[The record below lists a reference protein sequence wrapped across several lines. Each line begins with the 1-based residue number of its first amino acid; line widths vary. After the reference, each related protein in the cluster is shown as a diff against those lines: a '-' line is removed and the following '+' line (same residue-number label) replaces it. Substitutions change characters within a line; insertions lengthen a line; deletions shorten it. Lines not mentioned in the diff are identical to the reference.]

1 MLGRMAPDAEARPG
15 RIGILRPLR
24 HRDFRL
30 LWIGSAVSFVG
41 DGIYVIA
48 MASQVLLLSHRAGA
62 LAYVG
67 IAWATPQVFLSLAS
81 GALSDRIDR
90 RRLMIAGDMIR
101 LAAVAA
107 MGALSIAGVITMP
120 VLIALVVVYGIGQA
134 VFGPSFGAITP
145 SIVPEESL
153 VEANSL
159 GQFVRPAAM
168 MLVGPLIGGLLVGSV
183 GPGWAFVIDG
193 LTFIWSSV
201 MIFVMRVRTET
212 RGDTSV
218 RAVLREM
225 GEGLAYVRK
234 HRWLLIAMFGATVS
248 LFVVW
253 GPWEALVPFVVQKQ
267 LTPPGGSPGAS
278 LGLVYAAGGV
288 GALAAAFFMGQRADL
303 PRYPL
308 VLLYVSLGVAMFMVA
323 FFGVVT
329 SVWQAM
335 IVAVI
340 AEAGNGVLIIIWF
353 TLLQRLVPTEL
364 LGRVTSLDW
373 MITAAGVPISFLV
386 VGPLADR
393 FGADAVLIGA
403 GLLGGVITI
412 GLLFIPGAR
421 DPERDGSL
429 VAVRSLEPG

>member
-1 MLGRMAPDAEARPG
+1 MAAETDVRVG

-30 LWIGSAVSFVG
+30 LWIGSTVSFLG

-67 IAWATPQVFLSLAS
+67 IAWATPQVFLSLAA

-101 LAAVAA
+101 LVAIVA
-107 MGALSIAGVITMP
+107 IGTLSIAEVLTMP
-120 VLIALVVVYGIGQA
+120 LLIALVVIYGIGQA
-134 VFGPSFGAITP
+134 IFGPSFGAITP

-168 MLVGPLIGGLLVGSV
+168 MLAGPLIGGLLVGSS

-193 LTFIWSSV
+193 LTFIWSSM
-201 MIFVMRVRTET
+201 MIFAMHVRTET
-212 RGDTSV
+212 RADTSV
-218 RAVLREM
+218 RAVVREM
-225 GEGLAYVRK
+225 GEGLAYVRR

-253 GPWEALVPFVVQKQ
+253 GPWEALVPFVVQRQ
-267 LTPPGGSPGAS
+267 LAPVAGSPGLS
-278 LGLVYAAGGV
+278 LGLVYGAGGV
-288 GALAAAFFMGQRADL
+288 GALAAAFVMGQRSGL
-303 PRYPL
+303 PRHPLL
-308 VLLYVSLGVAMFMVA
+308 VLYASWALSMLMVG
-323 FFGVVT
+323 FFGIVT
-329 SVWQAM
+329 AVWQAM

-340 AEAGNGVLIIIWF
+340 ADGGIGVLIIVWF
-353 TLLQRLVPTEL
+353 TLLQQLVPTEL

-373 MITAAGVPISFLV
+373 MITVAGVPISFLV

-393 FGADAVLIGA
+393 FGADAVLVGA

-429 VAVRSLEPG
+429 DTDRSSEPG